1 MSNYAFLNDQLSK
14 RTSIFGLR
22 LWVVLGIC
30 VGAAIVL
37 VLFLISLW
45 FTSRRNGSS
54 SSSSSKAKSPQ
65 NPTIPSV
72 SKEIQEI
79 RIDHSRNP
87 THPPPQPQPQP
98 DPKLQVHNHSD
109 PLLESD
115 PLARAQALL
124 SQPEEGSPVAGR
136 RRIHIEIGKDH
147 RISYPEKG
155 GGSSHGSGEARSGDQ
170 TVIAVPE
177 VSHLGWGHWYT
188 LRELEVST
196 NGFADENVIG
206 EGGYGIVYS
215 GIMEDNTQVAVK
227 NLLNNRGQAEKEF
240 KVEVEAIGRVRHKN
254 LVRLLGYCAEGAHRM
269 LVYEYVDN
277 GNLEQWL
284 HGDVGPCSP
293 LTWEIRMNI
302 ILGTAKG
309 LTYLHEGLEPK
320 VVHRDIKSSNILL
333 DRQWNPKVSDFGLA
347 KLLGSER
354 SYVTTRVMGTFGYV
368 APEYA
373 STGMLN
379 ERSDVYSFG
388 ILLMEIITGRNPV
401 DYSRPPGEVNLVEW
415 LKTMVTN
422 RNAEGVVDPRLPEKP
437 SSRALKRALLVALR
451 CVDPNAQKRP
461 KMGHVIH
468 MLEADEFPFRDDRRT
483 GREQGRPQ
491 RNGMMVEKHVSES
504 GDSSGYES
512 SIQTKTAL
520 WRKQQ
525 PEEER

>member
-1 MSNYAFLNDQLSK
+1 MSEGNKPAFLNDELSK

-37 VLFLISLW
+37 FLFIISLW
-45 FTSRRNGSS
+45 FTSRRHSR
-54 SSSSSKAKSPQ
+54 KSLVAQ
-65 NPTIPSV
+65 KNPTIPNV

-79 RIDHSRNP
+79 RVDPSR
-87 THPPPQPQPQP
+87 TGP
-98 DPKLQVHNHSD
+98 DPADTKLLLLPAPVPD
-109 PLLESD
+109 PL
-115 PLARAQALL
+115 
-124 SQPEEGSPVAGR
+124 PEPDHFEEDNNSSAHQ
-136 RRIHIEIGKDH
+136 RIHIEIGKGH
-147 RISYPEKG
+147 RIAYPERVVPANN
-155 GGSSHGSGEARSGDQ
+155 GSGHGSGEATKSGDQ
-170 TVIAVPE
+170 GGITVPE

-188 LRELEVST
+188 LRELELST

-206 EGGYGIVYS
+206 EGGYGIVYR
-215 GIMEDNTQVAVK
+215 GILEDNTEVAVK
-227 NLLNNRGQAEKEF
+227 NLLNNRGQAEREF

-269 LVYEYVDN
+269 LVYEFVDN

-284 HGDVGPCSP
+284 HGDVGPYSP
-293 LTWEIRMNI
+293 LTWEIRMI
-302 ILGTAKG
+302 IVLGTAKG

-333 DRQWNPKVSDFGLA
+333 DKQWNPKVSDFGLA

-354 SYVTTRVMGTFGYV
+354 SYITTRVMGTFGYV

-401 DYSRPPGEVNLVEW
+401 DYSRPAGEVNLVDW
-415 LKTMVTN
+415 LKTMVSN
-422 RNAEGVVDPRLPEKP
+422 RNAEGVLDPKLPEKP

-468 MLEADEFPFRDDRRT
+468 MLEADDFPFRDERRA
-483 GREQGRPQ
+483 GARSNREGLKERILE
-491 RNGMMVEKHVSES
+491 RRVTES

-512 SIQTKTAL
+512 SVQTNRSL
-520 WRKQQ
+520 LRKQETD
-525 PEEER
+525 EEP

>member
-1 MSNYAFLNDQLSK
+1 MSGYSFLNDQLSK
-14 RTSIFGLR
+14 RTSIFSLQ

-30 VGAAIVL
+30 VGAAIVI

-45 FTSRRNGSS
+45 ITCKRQNKATCSS
-54 SSSSSKAKSPQ
+54 NNVVKPILNSS
-65 NPTIPSV
+65 IPIA
-72 SKEIQEI
+72 SKEFQEI
-79 RIDHSRNP
+79 RVEPSHHSNP
-87 THPPPQPQPQP
+87 
-98 DPKLQVHNHSD
+98 V
-109 PLLESD
+109 LLPESD
-115 PLARAQALL
+115 PVLILH
-124 SQPEEGSPVAGR
+124 PEEGSGAVSRCNG
-136 RRIHIEIGKDH
+136 IHIEIGKDH
-147 RISYPEKG
+147 KVASPERG
-155 GGSSHGSGEARSGDQ
+155 SGSSHGSGEARCSDQ
-170 TVIAVPE
+170 GMTVRAVPE

-188 LRELEVST
+188 LRELEEST
-196 NGFADENVIG
+196 NDFAADNVIG
-206 EGGYGIVYS
+206 EGGYGIVYRGVLEENS
-215 GIMEDNTQVAVK
+215 KVAVK

-302 ILGTAKG
+302 VLGTAKG
-309 LTYLHEGLEPK
+309 LAYLHEGLEPK

-333 DRQWNPKVSDFGLA
+333 DKQWNPKVSDFGLA
-347 KLLGSER
+347 KLLGSGR

-388 ILLMEIITGRNPV
+388 ILLMEIISGRTPV
-401 DYSRPPGEVNLVEW
+401 DYSRPQGEVNLVEW
-415 LKTMVTN
+415 IKSMVSN
-422 RNAEGVVDPRLPEKP
+422 RNAEGVLDPRLPEKP

-468 MLEADEFPFRDDRRT
+468 MLEADEFLFRDERKD
-483 GREQGRPQ
+483 GRENMRSL
-491 RNGMMVEKHVSES
+491 RDDVENRLTDKRVNES

-512 SIQTKTAL
+512 GAQTNRSL
-520 WRKQQ
+520 WRKQ
-525 PEEER
+525 ES